1 MAFIINRGKKKGIFY
16 IPSGGTVG
24 PTPEPVILPE
34 FITEWTVGAGVTIT
48 LPSYGGTFLYDVDWG
63 DGQTETGITAL
74 NKTHDYTATGAD
86 TYIVKIT
93 GQFASLRMDSGTAAN
108 QLLLTKMSNW
118 GTGSQWYTLRNMFK
132 GCVNMVY
139 EATDKPDLTALN
151 GNKGF
156 IDTFRDCDSAISLD
170 LSGWTNTNNFT
181 DFTSSFLYN
190 EYLTTLNMS
199 GWDFSGGTSCSNM
212 FKNVGSLG
220 TGCAINLSNTTFP
233 AASCSYMFRGAKFS
247 SDPVLTNADVSGVNN
262 LIGAFQDTE
271 GNVNVDL
278 STWNFSTSITSLASF
293 GKATEASS
301 FTFGSASSFTNV
313 TSFDSIFINTIN
325 PLTITFPSNADFSK
339 ITTMGSAFYGNG
351 INSITSINLGTIQ
364 DFGLVT
370 TWTSSFRTHPA
381 QVRNLSV
388 NFVSTANIQAT
399 TALSSLL
406 TSTTILTSQYNNLL
420 QALDAAGNSSG
431 NLNAGSSTY
440 TTSGAGGTAR
450 TNLLARSWTI
460 SDGGG
465 I

>member
-1 MAFIINRGKKKGIFY
+1 MAFIINRGKKRGLFY
-16 IPSGGTVG
+16 IPSGGTKS

-63 DGQTETGITAL
+63 DGNTETGITAL
-74 NKTHDYTATGAD
+74 NKTHDYTAAGAGV
-86 TYIVKIT
+86 YVVKIT
-93 GQFASLRMDSGTAAN
+93 GQFASLRMDSGSAAN

-156 IDTFRDCDSAISLD
+156 IDTFKDCDSATSLD
-170 LSGWTNTNNFT
+170 LSGWTNTDNFT

-190 EYLTTLNMS
+190 EYLITLNLS
-199 GWDFSGGTSCSNM
+199 GWDFSNGTSCSNM
-212 FKNVGSLG
+212 FKNVGSSG
-220 TGCAINLSNTTFP
+220 SGCAINLSNTTFP

-271 GNVNVDL
+271 GNVNIDL
-278 STWNFSTSITSLASF
+278 STWNFSTAITSLTSF
-293 GKATEASS
+293 GKATEAAS
-301 FTFGSASSFTNV
+301 FTFGSSSNFTNV
-313 TSFDSIFINTIN
+313 TSFDSIFINTVN
-325 PLTITFPSNADFSK
+325 PLTITFPSNADFSA
-339 ITTMGSAFYGNG
+339 ITTMASAFYGNG
-351 INSITSINLGTIQ
+351 LNSITAIDLGTVQ
-364 DFGLVT
+364 DFSAVT
-370 TWTSSFRTHPA
+370 TWTSCFRTHPA

-388 NFVSTANIQAT
+388 NFVSTADIQAT

-406 TSTTILTSQYNNLL
+406 TSTTILTLQYDKLL

-440 TTSGAGGTAR
+440 TTAGAGGTAK
-450 TNLLARSWTI
+450 TNLLARSWVI